1 VNQSTF
7 TATEWRIIG
16 ITSLGHSLCHISELA
31 FAAVLGAVIAEFGL
45 GPDRAAALAVP
56 GFVLYGVGAIPAGLW
71 TDRRGPHV
79 VLTVYFLLMALASL
93 LVCAARSPWQ
103 LGAALS
109 LLGAAISLYHPAGL
123 TMVSNGCQRRGRAM
137 GINGVAGSLGVALG
151 PALGLYLASRDQWRA
166 TYGVIAVLSLVAGV
180 AAFLLHVPPPVESS
194 APRAAAPA
202 ERRGGLVGALPWLFA
217 AMLLGGVNY
226 RCLTTALPSFLSG
239 LVSPSAADSGPEAKV
254 PMTGQQASAVPAP
267 QHDPTRPPHRSGG
280 GLVFVILAL
289 GGVGQ
294 MIGGHLAD
302 RFSPARVYA
311 LAILL
316 TIPCALVMA
325 HAGLLNVSLAA
336 AVLAV
341 FMFAQQPLENIMI
354 AEATPLQ
361 WRSTVYGLKF
371 ILTFG
376 LASGGAYLTGWIWKQ
391 YGLARVFDAFAAIA
405 LVMSGFAALYAWQRS
420 GR

>member
-31 FAAVLGAVIAEFGL
+31 FAAVLGAVIAEFRL

-71 TDRRGPHV
+71 TDRRGPRV
-79 VLTVYFLLMALASL
+79 VLTAYFLLLALAAL
-93 LVCAARSPWQ
+93 LVCAARTPWQ
-103 LGAALS
+103 LGASLS

-180 AAFLLHVPPPVESS
+180 ASLLLHVPPPAESS
-194 APRAAAPA
+194 APRATVLT
-202 ERRGGLVGALPWLFA
+202 ERRGSLAGALPWLFA

-239 LVSPSAADSGPEAKV
+239 LVSPS
-254 PMTGQQASAVPAP
+254 
-267 QHDPTRPPHRSGG
+267 HRSGG

-325 HAGLLNVSLAA
+325 HAGLWNVSLAA

-354 AEATPLQ
+354 AEATPVQ

-405 LVMSGFAALYAWQRS
+405 LVMSGFAALYAWRRS